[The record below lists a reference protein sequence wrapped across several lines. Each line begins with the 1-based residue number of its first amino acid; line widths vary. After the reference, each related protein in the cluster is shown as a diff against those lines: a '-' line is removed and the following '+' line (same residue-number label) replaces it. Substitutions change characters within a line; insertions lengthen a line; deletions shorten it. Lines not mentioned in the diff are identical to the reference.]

1 MTKEEE
7 GVDVISSKKG
17 IQICIREKHATH
29 AYTNLSLVLI
39 ITSQNYISHQKILM
53 KSAATVLSGKCPRVV
68 NLRLY
73 SLDKAQAYQFRYF
86 VSSCILNNDCISK
99 KSKNVY
105 QVPTSSARKKLWTM
119 KCGAPKRFL
128 MLSLKII
135 LSWKKWY

>member
-53 KSAATVLSGKCPRVV
+53 KSAATVLSGKCPRV
-68 NLRLY
+68 L
-73 SLDKAQAYQFRYF
+73 
-86 VSSCILNNDCISK
+86 IL
-99 KSKNVY
+99 
-105 QVPTSSARKKLWTM
+105 
-119 KCGAPKRFL
+119 KRD
-128 MLSLKII
+128 I
-135 LSWKKWY
+135 

>member
-53 KSAATVLSGKCPRVV
+53 KSAGTVLSGKCPRVV

-105 QVPTSSARKKLWTM
+105 QVPTSSARKKL
-119 KCGAPKRFL
+119 
-128 MLSLKII
+128 
-135 LSWKKWY
+135 